1 MNKSMSAAEEIASET
16 LELEV
21 IYGLGRDDFPL
32 KTFINFIVKKNK
44 DIFNNELITYLPFL
58 PMTKQHIKQC
68 IELDLKKYYSEFSYT
83 QVKIQKIV
91 DLLDYG
97 PPEVKIYS
105 TSGCKRI
112 HRLIRDYFSN
122 I

>member
-1 MNKSMSAAEEIASET
+1 MSASKEIDSKT

-21 IYGLGRDDFPL
+21 NNGLNRDDFPL

-83 QVKIQKIV
+83 QVKIKMNLIYLIMDLQKLRFIRLVAVKEFIV
-91 DLLDYG
+91 
-97 PPEVKIYS
+97 
-105 TSGCKRI
+105 
-112 HRLIRDYFSN
+112 
-122 I
+122 

>member
-1 MNKSMSAAEEIASET
+1 MSASKEIDSKT

-21 IYGLGRDDFPL
+21 NNGLNRDDFPL

-68 IELDLKKYYSEFSYT
+68 IELDLKNYNHEFSYSEDT
-83 QVKIQKIV
+83 IQTIV

-97 PPEVKIYS
+97 PHSAEIYS

-112 HRLIRDYFSN
+112 HRLIRDYFTN